1 MTILFSCQDYAVCVK
16 PVGMDS
22 EHALPEAL
30 TAALSGSFFPVH
42 RLDLNVGGVMVYARN
57 QQAAAA
63 FARMIQQSQM
73 TKEYL
78 AICHGTPP
86 QCGVL
91 EDLLWKDSKRNK
103 VFVVSRVR
111 SGVKK
116 AQLQYQVITGSHDE
130 TTLIHIRLGTGRSHQ
145 IRVQFSSR
153 GYPLLGDHKYGARDS
168 LTQPRLF
175 ACRLAFPWH
184 GKLQTFEA
192 LPEWA
197 GIASLPDPL
206 PGPPDQ

>member
-1 MTILFSCQDYAVCVK
+1 MVTIPTYEVGK
-16 PVGMDS
+16 PEKNPMFLEKRVYQGS
-22 EHALPEAL
+22 
-30 TAALSGSFFPVH
+30 SGVVYPYPVIETMS
-42 RLDLNVGGVMVYARN
+42 DEKVD
-57 QQAAAA
+57 
-63 FARMIQQSQM
+63 
-73 TKEYL
+73 KEYL

-145 IRVQFSSR
+145 IRVQFASR

-197 GIASLPDPL
+197 GIASLPNPL